1 MSEKRFPASEV
12 RLRKLRADGVF
23 PRSLML
29 RLGGVGAGLIANLE
43 IIKRQGATLPEALK
57 GLTQQGEPLVALR
70 QAAVL
75 TFSWTLILVLTLVAC
90 RMVVGLIEARG
101 GMWWGRVG
109 PNFMRLL
116 PGQRGADGSG
126 GGWWS
131 VRGMTKLGGKLAC
144 LGALS
149 WIFILVSQWFV
160 GYWPQRAIE
169 LTVQSAQA
177 STSAAVVPT
186 ELFRLLSGAIYAL
199 GGALMF
205 LGLIGYMFAVIIFRR
220 EQMMTRDEMMA
231 EGREQEG
238 SDYRRR
244 ALSELRTGQ

>member
-1 MSEKRFPASEV
+1 
-12 RLRKLRADGVF
+12 
-23 PRSLML
+23 
-29 RLGGVGAGLIANLE
+29 
-43 IIKRQGATLPEALK
+43 
-57 GLTQQGEPLVALR
+57 
-70 QAAVL
+70 
-75 TFSWTLILVLTLVAC
+75 
-90 RMVVGLIEARG
+90 
-101 GMWWGRVG
+101 
-109 PNFMRLL
+109 
-116 PGQRGADGSG
+116 
-126 GGWWS
+126 
-131 VRGMTKLGGKLAC
+131 MTKLGGKLAC

-205 LGLIGYMFAVIIFRR
+205 LGLIGYMLAVIIFRR